1 VVDAPELREARICR
15 RLVESAKGH
24 RIDHPAVA
32 PSSVPAWWS
41 GIGGGS
47 DAICGFSAMCAA
59 PAPMHAAARGRT
71 IEGGTCPKES
81 AMRVA
86 DVMTTEVF
94 TVTPETSLKEVAEL
108 LTALGI
114 SGAPVVDEEQHV
126 VGVVSEADILAKER
140 RRPSPD
146 ALHRIMHRPVPPSAK
161 QTARTAGEAMTAPAV
176 TVTGSRRLDVAAA
189 LMLDRQVNRLPVVDE
204 HGTLV
209 GIVTRADLVRAFVH
223 TDEEILR
230 EIREEVLLRELWLRP
245 EDFDLRVERGE
256 VTVSGH
262 LPNEDE
268 RELLI
273 RRITLVPGVVSVEV
287 EETTQV

>member
-1 VVDAPELREARICR
+1 
-15 RLVESAKGH
+15 
-24 RIDHPAVA
+24 
-32 PSSVPAWWS
+32 
-41 GIGGGS
+41 
-47 DAICGFSAMCAA
+47 
-59 PAPMHAAARGRT
+59 
-71 IEGGTCPKES
+71 
-81 AMRVA
+81 MRVA

-114 SGAPVVDEEQHV
+114 SGAPVVDEQKHV

-140 RRPSPD
+140 RQPSPD
-146 ALHRIMHRPVPPSAK
+146 ALHRMLHRPAPPSAK
-161 QTARTAGEAMTAPAV
+161 RAARTAGEAMTAPAV
-176 TVTGSRRLDVAAA
+176 TVTGSRRVDVAAA

-245 EDFDLRVERGE
+245 EDFELRVERGE